1 MRTYSTSRTAS
12 SHLLLPA
19 LLVTCLIL
27 ISACQQ
33 AGPTYHTQKD
43 PAANFNQY
51 RTFSFFEVSESA
63 LPDAEIADLFKQSLR
78 EKMEYL
84 GYRYSTADPD
94 LLIHYQANI
103 HNTLEAHGNALPT
116 TVDEAGFRTHERGL
130 GLYTDLPATA
140 ETTRWSI
147 ERSGAARIT
156 IVDTAKMQTVWQ
168 GESEGSLN
176 EAALIQPKQPIKKLV
191 DTLFDDFP
199 RRK

>member
-1 MRTYSTSRTAS
+1 MRTYSTSRIAS
-12 SHLLLPA
+12 SHLLLRA
-19 LLVTCLIL
+19 LLVACVIL

-51 RTFSFFEVSESA
+51 RTFNFFEVSENA
-63 LPDAEIADLFKQSLR
+63 LPDAEVADLFMQSLR
-78 EKMEYL
+78 EKMESL

-103 HNTLEAHGNALPT
+103 HNTLAAHGNAIPT
-116 TVDEAGFRTHERGL
+116 TVDEAGFRTHEQGL
-130 GLYTDLPATA
+130 GLYTDLPSTA

-156 IVDTAKMQTVWQ
+156 IVDTVKMQTVWQ

-176 EAALIQPKQPIKKLV
+176 EEALIQPKQPIKKLV
-191 DTLFDDFP
+191 DKLFDDFP
-199 RRK
+199 QRK